1 MMRFDKDK
9 LNSEDI
15 RKLKE
20 TERLAR
26 GDILKMTTLAKS
38 GHPGGSLSS
47 LDIFLILY
55 SFANVDP
62 KNPYKRNRDRIVVS
76 HGHTSPGVYSVL
88 GRLGFFDIDVAIAT
102 FRKAGSIF
110 EGHVERK
117 VPGVE
122 WSTGNLG
129 QGLSAGCGFALASRL
144 LKEDFYVF
152 VAMSDAEQAK
162 GQVAEA
168 RRFAKKFN
176 LNNITVVI
184 DYNKKQ
190 ISGDTFIVMPVN
202 IKDNYISDGW
212 EVIEVDGHNL
222 EELYSALKKSL
233 TIDSPVAIL
242 AHTVMGKGISF
253 MENEVKY
260 HGKPLTEEELDSALK
275 ELNLPNDLEKY
286 KKLRNELLPFGEP
299 KFEYKVSIKIGVSK
313 TYTKEDKLDNRSAF
327 GNALFDIGKLNLKG
341 NSTPIAVFDC
351 DLASSVKTEEFAEG
365 FEDFFFESGV
375 QEHTTATIAGALSTQ
390 NVLSIWAD
398 FGVFNIDEA
407 YNQMRLNDINF
418 TNLKLISTHLGIDVG
433 EDGKTH
439 HCIDYIGVLRNLYG
453 LKVII
458 PADPNQ
464 TDRAFRF
471 ILKEQGNFLVGVGRS
486 KTPIITKEDETPF
499 FSGDYKFVY
508 GKADLLRNGKD
519 ATLIVYGQTAWRG
532 VKVWEILKENGIS
545 IKVMNFSCVLEPDEN
560 ALMEAVSTGM
570 IFVYEDHNV
579 KTGLGSILADFIM
592 EREIDVKLI
601 KFGIENYAP
610 SGSANDLFKFMGL
623 APEDIA
629 DKILKRID
637 KESENY

>member
-1 MMRFDKDK
+1 MRFWKERLD
-9 LNSEDI
+9 SEDI
-15 RKLKE
+15 GRLKE
-20 TERLAR
+20 IERLAR

-55 SFANVDP
+55 SYSNVDP
-62 KNPYKRNRDRIVVS
+62 KNPYKRDRDRIVVS

-88 GRLGFFDIDVAIAT
+88 GRLGFFDIDTAIAT

-144 LKEDFYVF
+144 LNEDFYVF

-162 GQVAEA
+162 GQVSEA

-190 ISGDTFIVMPVN
+190 ISGDTSSVMPVN
-202 IKDNYISDGW
+202 IRENYISDGW
-212 EVIEVDGHNL
+212 EVIEVDGHNM
-222 EELYSALKKSL
+222 EELYRAIRESL
-233 TIDSPVAIL
+233 FMDSPVAII

-260 HGKPLTEEELDSALK
+260 HGKPLTEDELDRALK
-275 ELNLPNDLEKY
+275 ELDLPNDLDRYRELRERELSMREPEFKY
-286 KKLRNELLPFGEP
+286 RIFIDMGEP
-299 KFEYKVSIKIGVSK
+299 RI
-313 TYTKEDKLDNRSAF
+313 YTREDKIDNRSAF
-327 GNALFDIGKLNLKG
+327 GNALFDIGNLNCRKG
-341 NSTPIAVFDC
+341 KTPIAVFDC
-351 DLASSVKTEEFAEG
+351 DLASSVKTDKFGKSFEEY
-365 FEDFFFESGV
+365 FFESGV

-390 NVLSIWAD
+390 GILTIWAD
-398 FGVFNIDEA
+398 FGVFNIDET
-407 YNQMRLNDINF
+407 YNQMRLNDINH
-418 TNLKLISTHLGIDVG
+418 TNLKLVSTHLGIDVG

-439 HCIDYIGVLRNLYG
+439 HCIDYIGILRNLYG

-464 TDRAFRF
+464 TDRAFRY
-471 ILKEQGNFLVGVGRS
+471 ILKEEGNFLIGMGRS
-486 KTPIITKEDETPF
+486 KTPVITWEDGTPF
-499 FSGDYKFVY
+499 FAGEYEFVY
-508 GKADLLRNGKD
+508 GKADLLRDGGD
-519 ATLIVYGQTAWRG
+519 AALIVYGQTAWRG
-532 VKVWEILKENGIS
+532 VKVWEILKGKGIY
-545 IKVMNFSCVLEPDEN
+545 IKVMNFPCVLEPDGE
-560 ALMEAVSTGM
+560 ALKEAASTGI
-570 IFVYEDHNV
+570 IFVYEDHNI
-579 KTGLGSILADFIM
+579 KTGLGSILADFMFEKGIKA
-592 EREIDVKLI
+592 ELI

-610 SGSANDLFKFMGL
+610 SGSAHDLFKFMGL

-629 DKILKRID
+629 DKISRRLKF
-637 KESENY
+637 ST